1 METRGKGRHRRWVGR
16 KTVLTPGHSA
26 DLRNAEESTAHLN
39 AQRIKNSRLERAFT
53 TDHILN
59 LFIE

>member
-1 METRGKGRHRRWVGR
+1 MGR
-16 KTVLTPGHSA
+16 KTALTPGHSA